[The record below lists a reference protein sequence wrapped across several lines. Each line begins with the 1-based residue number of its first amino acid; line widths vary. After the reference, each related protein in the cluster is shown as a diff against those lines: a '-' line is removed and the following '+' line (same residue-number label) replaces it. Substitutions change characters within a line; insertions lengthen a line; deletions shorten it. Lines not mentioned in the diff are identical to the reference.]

1 MSRLQLDLGQMKMP
15 FRLFQSSI
23 YVIASSLYEKI
34 LIREERVVV
43 YKIRMDIAITTKLD
57 PRGNKSGADCFS
69 QNGQKSKYLIK
80 SVKSP
85 CTTLQ
90 TLIIHATIMIQV
102 Y

>member
-1 MSRLQLDLGQMKMP
+1 MKMP

-34 LIREERVVV
+34 LIREGVVV

-69 QNGQKSKYLIK
+69 QNGKKSKYLIK

-85 CTTLQ
+85 CCTTLQ